1 MMFLIFALLAII
13 VAAALLRV
21 NFKKIKA
28 EIDDPASDK
37 EFWGGT
43 KAFWK
48 ALILPV
54 IILLFGIFNPFRV
67 QRVDAG
73 HVGIKVNLTGD
84 SRGVSQYE
92 YKTGWVVYNSW
103 FAKLY
108 EFPTYQQHIDYD
120 EQVVIT
126 KGGFSATIKP
136 SFNYALKPGDV
147 GDMFQNLRIGIK
159 DVEKQWLH
167 TAIVGTVNDVANKWP
182 VDSIFNHREA
192 FESAIIVEA
201 NKRTAKWFLISQLR
215 TNILPPPSLQASIEE
230 KTKAFQQV
238 QVAENLKLVAQAE
251 MQRKI
256 AVAKGDS
263 SKIVIDASAQA
274 EAVRINAAA
283 EADAIKLKQVTLTP
297 QYIEYFK
304 LNKWDGVLP
313 QVQSGNAGVLVDMRK
328 Q

>member
-1 MMFLIFALLAII
+1 MFLIFALLAL
-13 VAAALLRV
+13 VAAAICLRISY
-21 NFKKIKA
+21 KKIKA
-28 EIDDPASDK
+28 VIDAPQSDKDLWVETK
-37 EFWGGT
+37 EFWR
-43 KAFWK
+43 
-48 ALILPV
+48 ALIIPI
-54 IILLFGIFNPFRV
+54 IILVFGIFNPFRV
-67 QRVDAG
+67 ERVDAG

-84 SRGVSQYE
+84 NRGVGSYE
-92 YKTGWVVYNSW
+92 YKTGWVIYNSW

-136 SFNYALKPGDV
+136 SFNYSLKPGDV

-182 VDSIFNHREA
+182 VDSIFNHREG

-201 NKRTAKWFLISQLR
+201 NKRTKQWFLISQLR
-215 TNILPPPSLQASIEE
+215 TNIVPPPSLQASIEE

-238 QVAENLKLVAQAE
+238 QVAENMKLVAQAE

-274 EAVRINAAA
+274 ESVRIGAAA
-283 EADAIKLKQVTLTP
+283 EADAIKIRQQQLTP

-304 LNKWDGVLP
+304 LNKWDGALP
-313 QVQSGNAGVLVDMRK
+313 QVTSGNSGILLNLK
-328 Q
+328 GN